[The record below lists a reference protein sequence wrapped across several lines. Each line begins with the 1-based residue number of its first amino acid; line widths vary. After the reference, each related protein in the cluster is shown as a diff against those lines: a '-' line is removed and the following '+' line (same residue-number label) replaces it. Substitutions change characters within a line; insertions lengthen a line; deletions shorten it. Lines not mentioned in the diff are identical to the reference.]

1 MTKYDLVPLPHFQ
14 RDLKRIKRK
23 HIKLNNLNKVFNMLH
38 IRTKNNVKTL
48 KTKYKDHPLKGNN
61 KGYRELHL
69 APNILL
75 KYQIHKD
82 ALVLVLVKI
91 GSHKYVLK

>member
-1 MTKYDLVPLPHFQ
+1 MIRYDLVPLPHFQ

-23 HIKLNNLNKVFNMLH
+23 HIKLNDLDTVFEMLH
-38 IRTKNNVKTL
+38 LRTKDNLRTL
-48 KTKYKDHPLKGNN
+48 KTRYKDHPLRGNN
-61 KGYRELHL
+61 RGYRELHL

-82 ALVLVLVKI
+82 VLVLVLVKL